1 MTIVDCFIWTSEI
14 ICELKTLLA
23 DTLHQNRRE
32 TIFYIFSS
40 GPWSVLSE
48 VLRMKNDY
56 WMEEVTSTRVILTK
70 RKRMME
76 FLAVVFLQLVK
87 KINFKYVE
95 TFIWPSSKVFCV
107 PKTTGHWWKV

>member
-1 MTIVDCFIWTSEI
+1 MELLEHFRIEI
-14 ICELKTLLA
+14 IIGGHPAEE
-23 DTLHQNRRE
+23 QRE